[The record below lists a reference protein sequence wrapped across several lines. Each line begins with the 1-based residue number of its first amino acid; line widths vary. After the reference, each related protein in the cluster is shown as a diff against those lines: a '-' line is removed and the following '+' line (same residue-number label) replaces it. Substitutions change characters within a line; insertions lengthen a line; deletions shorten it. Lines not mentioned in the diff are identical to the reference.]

1 MNMNLL
7 KWKPAYSLGIPSVD
21 LEHRE
26 MIDMI
31 NIVYAGLD
39 ANTDPEKIEA
49 ALEDIYAG
57 ISSHFALEER
67 HMRNADYEEYEDH
80 KDEHEDLL
88 DQIRDLMDEFAD
100 NPDSGRESLQKSLSD
115 WFGKHFATFDAR
127 LHHQLGDHG

>member
-1 MNMNLL
+1 
-7 KWKPAYSLGIPSVD
+7 VD

-31 NIVYAGLD
+31 NAVYAGLD
-39 ANTDPEKIEA
+39 ENADPAQIEA

-67 HMRNADYEEYEDH
+67 HMRDAGYEEYEDH

-88 DQIRDLMDEFAD
+88 DQIRDMMDEFAD
-100 NPDSGRESLQKSLSD
+100 SPESAREILRKSLSD
-115 WFGKHFATFDAR
+115 WFGRHFATFDAR

>member
-1 MNMNLL
+1 MNLL

-31 NIVYAGLD
+31 NHVYAGLD
-39 ANTDPEKIEA
+39 ENADLEQIEA

-67 HMRNADYEEYEDH
+67 HMRAAAYEEFEDH

-100 NPDSGRESLQKSLSD
+100 NPDIGRESLQKSLSD
-115 WFGKHFATFDAR
+115 WFGKHFATFDAS